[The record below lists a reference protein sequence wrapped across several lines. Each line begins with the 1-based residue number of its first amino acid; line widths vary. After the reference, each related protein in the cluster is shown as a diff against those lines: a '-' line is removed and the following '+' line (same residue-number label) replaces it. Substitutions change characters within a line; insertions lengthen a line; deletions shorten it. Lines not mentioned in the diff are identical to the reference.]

1 MDGERVQEWNGRG
14 LVPVAQPPATP
25 LAAADSWLAA
35 ADSWLVDEGR
45 MRGLDLH
52 RERFTHS
59 VASAGGH
66 PDVDLFFDA
75 AIAALPREGRSFP
88 RVELSGG
95 ALRLRLRPAP
105 SLGRSVVLWTS
116 PVDPRRTPSWKGP
129 DIARLELLRARARA
143 AGADEPVLLDADGA
157 VVDGASTAI
166 LWWLGDAL
174 VVPPATSTRVRSVT
188 ARTVSVLAGALGVDV
203 IQAPAE
209 PESLEG
215 REVWVANAV
224 HGLRLATR
232 WVDGPALA
240 AEPGRLDVWRR
251 RLDALRRPLPKG

>member
-1 MDGERVQEWNGRG
+1 MDGEQVREWDGRA
-14 LVPVAQPPATP
+14 LTSVPEPFGTS
-25 LAAADSWLAA
+25 LDA

-45 MRGLDLH
+45 VRGLDLH
-52 RERFTHS
+52 RERFAAS

-66 PDVDLFFDA
+66 PDVEPFLHA

-95 ALRLRLRPAP
+95 ALRLRLRSAP
-105 SLGRSVVLWTS
+105 PTTRSVVLWTS

-129 DIARLELLRARARA
+129 DIARLALLRTRAHA
-143 AGADEPVLLDADGA
+143 AGADEAVLLDAEGA
-157 VVDGASTAI
+157 VIDGASSAI

-203 IQAPAE
+203 IEAPAE
-209 PESLEG
+209 PGSLEG
-215 REVWVANAV
+215 REVWTANAL
-224 HGLRLATR
+224 HGLRLATA
-232 WVDGPALA
+232 WADGPALA
-240 AEPGRLDVWRR
+240 AEPGRLDAWRK
-251 RLDALRRPLPKG
+251 RLDALRRPLPAL